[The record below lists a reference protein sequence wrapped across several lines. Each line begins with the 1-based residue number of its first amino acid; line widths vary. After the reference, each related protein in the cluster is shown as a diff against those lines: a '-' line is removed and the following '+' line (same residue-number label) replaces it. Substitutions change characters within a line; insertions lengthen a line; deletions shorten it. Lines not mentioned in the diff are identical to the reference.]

1 MTFKE
6 RLQERIRVE
15 SELREEKT
23 RLLNVVKEKEGELAK
38 ERNEFTDRLQQ
49 HEQVIE
55 VSTARP
61 FF

>member
-1 MTFKE
+1 M
-6 RLQERIRVE
+6 E

-23 RLLNVVKEKEGELAK
+23 RLLNVVKEKEGELTK

-55 VSTARP
+55 VITARP

>member
-1 MTFKE
+1 M
-6 RLQERIRVE
+6 E

-38 ERNEFTDRLQQ
+38 ERSEFTDRLQQ

-55 VSTARP
+55 VRTARP
-61 FF
+61 FL